1 MNATLNN
8 YFMSSTGRYFVAKTP
23 EVFTNDADG
32 NLLSD
37 GRFTYDWN
45 AENRLTQVTT
55 PGNLPSLLPR
65 VKVKS
70 SYDHQGRRI
79 AQTIQDYNGTDWPLR
94 ETRRFIYDGWNLV
107 GETRTVTNG
116 TASTNWYVWGLDL
129 SGSIQGAGGVGGLM
143 FAQFPGNSKNYYAF
157 DGNGNVSE
165 LVGVNGQV
173 RAHYEYDPFGNS
185 TTESGTLALTNPFR
199 FSTKYWDTD
208 TKLAYYGFR
217 YYSPGLGRW
226 LSFDPLG
233 AEGGDNIVAF
243 CNNDQNNT
251 YDYLGLKSG
260 HFYEFV
266 INQFISQN
274 TWKRQTYQR
283 TVIFNYDGEV
293 VKLTHEVIKALVY
306 GLTITE
312 PTAVGFSCICV
323 DRNEYKP
330 EFSLS
335 VMSQIYLLEE
345 DHRKWKDN
353 TRPGTG
359 DEHIELHW
367 PSYSLFY
374 RRHLV
379 MNHERAHRKKDRE
392 LSDAWDK
399 ELLEFETKLFISR
412 ETCKEA
418 ARNKVLNSYKNFH
431 AKQVDTGI
439 LIDDG
444 KY

>member
-79 AQTIQDYNGTDWPLR
+79 VQTIQDYNGTDWPLR
-94 ETRRFIYDGWNLV
+94 ETRRFIYDGWNLI

-199 FSTKYWDTD
+199 FSTKYWDAD
-208 TKLAYYGFR
+208 TKLSYYGYR
-217 YYSPGLGRW
+217 YYSPGMGRW
-226 LSFDPLG
+226 ASRDPIGELG
-233 AEGGDNIVAF
+233 EMNVYSMIENSTV
-243 CNNDQNNT
+243 NDVDVIGEKKFKPRPDPGTNKRQIPVPAPKPRMPIPELPVGT
-251 YDYLGLKSG
+251 ADTKASAYCGALDLGLKLLLLSTREEVVVKG
-260 HFYEFV
+260 YQRCVSLGGAPASPSCKCCVIDLRHWGCESYTQWELVTSYVADSPCAKIEESVRNSKVWRPQGGPRTGYEYEF
-266 INQFISQN
+266 
-274 TWKRQTYQR
+274 
-283 TVIFNYDGEV
+283 
-293 VKLTHEVIKALVY
+293 
-306 GLTITE
+306 
-312 PTAVGFSCICV
+312 
-323 DRNEYKP
+323 RN
-330 EFSLS
+330 
-335 VMSQIYLLEE
+335 
-345 DHRKWKDN
+345 W
-353 TRPGTG
+353 
-359 DEHIELHW
+359 
-367 PSYSLFY
+367 
-374 RRHLV
+374 
-379 MNHERAHRKKDRE
+379 
-392 LSDAWDK
+392 
-399 ELLEFETKLFISR
+399 
-412 ETCKEA
+412 
-418 ARNKVLNSYKNFH
+418 
-431 AKQVDTGI
+431 
-439 LIDDG
+439 
-444 KY
+444 